1 MNPTQ
6 RANLLRKIR
15 TLAWIAFLVCLP
27 VTSFPY
33 LPEAIGGGAL
43 VRPLAIY
50 PLIILLVVVTLPRLW
65 NQRLPRTFLSLL
77 PFVFIALISSLFS
90 LLRGIEP
97 SINVTVGERVLR
109 GLITLAL
116 GAAFYLTT
124 SLTPRTLDDLK
135 STLRWLYTGF
145 GIALVWGSLQAI
157 YVVHFTKA
165 WYRIMN
171 SLQQYVS
178 TRRLIQNRISGMT
191 YEPNWFAEQI
201 TCVLL
206 PWLLASVLTG
216 FTVFKWRRGWLT
228 VELVLL
234 IWSVALLP
242 LTFSRAGVLN
252 LVVLAFLSVFVFRTF
267 REPAKTYTAAVQ
279 PKRLS
284 VIFRRSAEAV
294 LALALV
300 GGVIYTAGLKNE
312 FFGRIWGYWLEK
324 DNPTLSGYV
333 KYLGFG
339 ARISYGDA
347 AYQTFET
354 YPFLGVGLGN
364 YAFYFE
370 EMLPDRPLSLTPE
383 VLRIVTPED
392 GRDRLITAKNLF
404 LRLLAETGIIGTLA
418 FVVFVL
424 AILGCAFYLWLARDR
439 ETKFWGIAGLLG
451 MSAFLLSSIS
461 FDSFSLPNMWV
472 MFGLITAAA
481 RYHLRLGDQPSEND
495 LYESQL
501 TAENGGNL

>member
-1 MNPTQ
+1 MNSQ
-6 RANLLRKIR
+6 RRSDILRKVR
-15 TLAWIAFLVCLP
+15 SLAWILFLVCLP

-33 LPEAIGGGAL
+33 LPQAIGGGAL
-43 VRPLAIY
+43 VRPLSIY
-50 PLIILLVVVTLPRLW
+50 PLIVLLLVVTLPRLW
-65 NQRLPRTFLSLL
+65 NQRLPQTFLSLL
-77 PFVFIALISSLFS
+77 PFVFIAVVSSLFS

-97 SINVTVGERVLR
+97 SINVSVGERVLR
-109 GLITLAL
+109 GLITLGL

-124 SLTPRTLDDLK
+124 SLAPRTLEDLK

-145 GIALVWGSLQAI
+145 GIAMVWGSLQAI
-157 YVVHFTKA
+157 YVIHFTKA
-165 WYRIMN
+165 WYRVMN
-171 SLQQYVS
+171 NLQQYIS

-201 TCVLL
+201 TCLLL

-216 FTVFKWRRGWLT
+216 FSVFKWRRRWLT

-234 IWSVALLP
+234 IWSIILLP

-252 LVVLAFLSVFVFRTF
+252 LVVMAFLSVFVFRIF
-267 REPAKTYTAAVQ
+267 REQ
-279 PKRLS
+279 PKTLRASAQPGRFSLLL
-284 VIFRRSAEAV
+284 RRSAEAA
-294 LALALV
+294 LALVLV
-300 GGVIYTAGLKNE
+300 GGVIYIAGLKNE

-324 DNPTLSGYV
+324 DNPTISGYV

-347 AYQTFET
+347 AYQTFEA
-354 YPFLGVGLGN
+354 YPLLGVGLGN

-404 LRLLAETGIIGTLA
+404 LRLLAETGVIGTLA
-418 FVVFVL
+418 FVGFVL
-424 AILGCAFYLWLARDR
+424 AILGGALYLWLARER

-451 MSAFLLSSIS
+451 MIAFFLSSLS
-461 FDSFSLPNMWV
+461 YDSFSLPNMWV

-481 RYHLRLGDQPSEND
+481 RYHLRLGDQPPENE
-495 LYESQL
+495 LI
-501 TAENGGNL
+501 TP

>member
-1 MNPTQ
+1 MNTTQ
-6 RANLLRKIR
+6 RSNTLRKIR
-15 TLAWIAFLVCLP
+15 TLAWIVFLVCLP

-50 PLIILLVVVTLPRLW
+50 PLIILLLVVTLPRLW

-157 YVVHFTKA
+157 YVIHFTKA

-171 SLQQYVS
+171 NLQQYVS

-201 TCVLL
+201 TCLLL
-206 PWLLASVLTG
+206 PWLMASVLTG
-216 FTVFKWRRGWLT
+216 YTVFKWRRGWLT
-228 VELVLL
+228 VELVML

-242 LTFSRAGVLN
+242 LT
-252 LVVLAFLSVFVFRTF
+252 
-267 REPAKTYTAAVQ
+267 
-279 PKRLS
+279 
-284 VIFRRSAEAV
+284 
-294 LALALV
+294 
-300 GGVIYTAGLKNE
+300 
-312 FFGRIWGYWLEK
+312 
-324 DNPTLSGYV
+324 
-333 KYLGFG
+333 
-339 ARISYGDA
+339 
-347 AYQTFET
+347 
-354 YPFLGVGLGN
+354 
-364 YAFYFE
+364 
-370 EMLPDRPLSLTPE
+370 
-383 VLRIVTPED
+383 
-392 GRDRLITAKNLF
+392 
-404 LRLLAETGIIGTLA
+404 
-418 FVVFVL
+418 
-424 AILGCAFYLWLARDR
+424 
-439 ETKFWGIAGLLG
+439 
-451 MSAFLLSSIS
+451 
-461 FDSFSLPNMWV
+461 
-472 MFGLITAAA
+472 
-481 RYHLRLGDQPSEND
+481 
-495 LYESQL
+495 
-501 TAENGGNL
+501 